1 MSRDCNNLVASYL
14 KWLKEQISIA
24 DIDGVCEI
32 TTPFLDRHNDRLQ
45 FYVRRKNDGYALT
58 DDGFILGD
66 LEASGCALSSPTRR
80 QLLTTI
86 LGGFGVQEQ
95 DGELCVEANASNF
108 PQKKHALLQAM
119 MTVNDMF
126 MVARP
131 RVAHLFLDDVAQFLD
146 SHEVRYSQNVEF
158 TGKSGFV
165 HRFDFLIPKSRRK
178 PERLIRAINHPTRDH
193 ATAVIFS
200 SSDTIEARPAGTD
213 VYAILNDSES
223 PTNPDIVT
231 ALQHY
236 DIKPLR
242 WSEREQF
249 VEALAA

>member
-14 KWLKEQISIA
+14 KWVKEQISIT

-45 FYVRRKNDGYALT
+45 IYVRRKNDGYELT
-58 DDGFILGD
+58 DDGYILAD
-66 LEASGCALSSPTRR
+66 LESSGCAVSSVPRK
-80 QLLTTI
+80 QLLATI

-95 DGELCVEANASNF
+95 QGELCVEANAGSF
-108 PQKKHALLQAM
+108 PRKKHALLQAM

-126 MVARP
+126 MVAHP
-131 RVAHLFLDDVAQFLD
+131 RVAHLFLDDVAQFLE
-146 SHEVRYSQNVEF
+146 SREVRYSQNVDF

-193 ATAVIFS
+193 AKAVIFS
-200 SSDTIEARPAGTD
+200 SSDTKDTRPAGTE

-223 PTNPDIVT
+223 AINPDIVT
-231 ALQHY
+231 AFQHY